1 MENYHCIN
9 NTEKY
14 RITAVS
20 VTWRNGEL
28 LIFLGDKYNY
38 CCIYVTDAKDYCYI
52 YVMDA
57 SSYCCIYVVDA
68 YSYWCIYV
76 TETCRVGGVVMS
88 WEKNNYCCIY
98 VMKTLE
104 LLRYL
109 CQGNIRIIAVSL

>member
-1 MENYHCIN
+1 MENC
-9 NTEKY
+9 

-57 SSYCCIYVVDA
+57 SSHCCIYVVDA

-88 WEKNNYCCIY
+88 WGKKKI
-98 VMKTLE
+98 
-104 LLRYL
+104 LLYL
-109 CQGNIRIIAVSL
+109 RDEDTGIIAVFMSRKH